1 MSKMAKKKRKGKN
14 KLYIKKK
21 RNLIMLILQYQRESQ
36 LDPF

>member
-1 MSKMAKKKRKGKN
+1 MSKMEKKKRKGKN